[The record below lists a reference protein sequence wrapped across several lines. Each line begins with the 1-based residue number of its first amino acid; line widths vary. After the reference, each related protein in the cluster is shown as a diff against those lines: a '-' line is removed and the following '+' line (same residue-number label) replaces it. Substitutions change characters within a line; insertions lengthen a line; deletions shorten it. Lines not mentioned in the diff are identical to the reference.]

1 MVAPA
6 SDPAAMRYM
15 APYPVAR
22 SASAYGPRQAVL
34 ASMTICQHAAAYRE
48 IKHFSGVLDENILAT
63 FSLHSQLS
71 GAQR

>member
-1 MVAPA
+1 
-6 SDPAAMRYM
+6 
-15 APYPVAR
+15 
-22 SASAYGPRQAVL
+22 
-34 ASMTICQHAAAYRE
+34 MTICQHAAAYRE